1 MCKSSVFQL
10 VRLCVLGFVLLFGAS
25 EARSAPRRA
34 VFFESAANA
43 HPSLNAVLDATR
55 APLAELGVEL
65 SVAPRP
71 AATSLAATTNA
82 AKRVAQSTQALAV
95 VWLDA
100 ERMRGNS
107 AVLYF
112 FDAARARLLTRQVQV
127 SDSESAA
134 AEEVAVVLRSA
145 VGALLEGEEVAMTEV
160 ALPEVKKEPLAALTP
175 PAPPARPAP
184 QAPSRPNSFSV
195 GLSYVGSIFNDQ
207 GTWQSGAR
215 LALALRPFASRW
227 WLGAAYEVLLP
238 LDADGAGAT
247 TRVAR
252 HPAEL
257 SVARELLPGR
267 LRVAPELALI
277 ADAVHRETREVD
289 ADLEATAPS
298 TRWLWALSMRL
309 RGRCV
314 LGERSSLWG
323 SLGADFVLNPFEQ
336 VAAQPGAERAVAS
349 LLVVRPHVEAGFL
362 FDLW

>member
-10 VRLCVLGFVLLFGAS
+10 VRLCVLVFVLLFGAG
-25 EARSAPRRA
+25 EARSAPRRT
-34 VFFESAANA
+34 VFFESAAGA
-43 HPSLNAVLDATR
+43 HPSLKSVLVATR

-71 AATSLAATTNA
+71 AAASLAATTQA
-82 AKRVAQSTQALAV
+82 AKSIAQTTQALAV
-95 VWLDA
+95 VWLDTEG
-100 ERMRGNS
+100 ERSSS

-112 FDAARARLLTRQVQV
+112 FDAARSRLLTRQVEV
-127 SDSESAA
+127 SESEPAA

-160 ALPEVKKEPLAALTP
+160 ALPEVKKEPPAPLTP
-175 PAPPARPAP
+175 PAPASPAP
-184 QAPSRPNSFSV
+184 LPPASRPNSFGV

-215 LALALRPFASRW
+215 FALAIRPFASRW
-227 WLGAAYEVLLP
+227 WLGAAYEMLLP
-238 LDADGAGAT
+238 LDADGAGAR
-247 TRVAR
+247 TRVTR

-257 SVARELLPGR
+257 SVARELLSGR
-267 LRVAPELALI
+267 LRIAPELALI
-277 ADAVHRETREVD
+277 ADAVHRETRDVD
-289 ADLEATAPS
+289 ATLEATAPS

-314 LGERSSLWG
+314 LGERASLWG

-336 VAAQPGAERAVAS
+336 VAAQPGSELAVAS
-349 LLVVRPHVEAGFL
+349 LLAVRPHVEAGFL

>member
-1 MCKSSVFQL
+1 
-10 VRLCVLGFVLLFGAS
+10 
-25 EARSAPRRA
+25 
-34 VFFESAANA
+34 
-43 HPSLNAVLDATR
+43 
-55 APLAELGVEL
+55 
-65 SVAPRP
+65 
-71 AATSLAATTNA
+71 
-82 AKRVAQSTQALAV
+82 
-95 VWLDA
+95 
-100 ERMRGNS
+100 
-107 AVLYF
+107 
-112 FDAARARLLTRQVQV
+112 LLTRQVEV

-160 ALPEVKKEPLAALTP
+160 ALPEVKKEPPAPLAR
-175 PAPPARPAP
+175 PAPPTRPPP
-184 QAPSRPNSFSV
+184 QAPSRPNSFGV

-227 WLGAAYEVLLP
+227 WLGAAYEVLPP

-257 SVARELLPGR
+257 NVAHELLSGW
-267 LRVAPELALI
+267 LRIAPEFAVV

-289 ADLEATAPS
+289 ADLEATSPS

-314 LGERSSLWG
+314 LGVRSSLWG

-349 LLVVRPHVEAGFL
+349 LLAVRPHVEAGFL